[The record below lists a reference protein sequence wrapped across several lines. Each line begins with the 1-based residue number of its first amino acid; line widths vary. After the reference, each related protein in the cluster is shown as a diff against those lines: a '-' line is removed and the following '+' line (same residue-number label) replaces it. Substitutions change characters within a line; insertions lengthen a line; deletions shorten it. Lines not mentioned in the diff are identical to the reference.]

1 MLGFNPNHS
10 HMRSMSNFSFPAVPR
25 WKRVIDILFCLPAL
39 PVLALMTL
47 FMALVITCCAPGPVF
62 FRQERVGLGRRRFMC
77 FKFRTMHVRA
87 ETDVH
92 REHFAKLI
100 DTNAPMV
107 KIDTRDSRLIPGG
120 RVLRATGLDE
130 LPQLINVLR
139 GDMSLVGPRP
149 CIPYEYEKYQPWQR
163 ERFDTL
169 PGITGLWQVSGKN
182 RTTFEQM
189 MHLDIRYA
197 RTKTLLMDLRII
209 ALTPVAIATQIYD
222 TLLKR
227 AFAPPVQL
235 QSVSQPAAELSQ
247 SELASQRSA

>member
-1 MLGFNPNHS
+1 MS
-10 HMRSMSNFSFPAVPR
+10 SMTGTQFIPVPP
-25 WKRVIDILFCLPAL
+25 WKRAIDILFCLPAL

-47 FMALVITCCAPGPVF
+47 FMSLVIVLRSPGPVF
-62 FRQERVGLGRRRFMC
+62 FRQERVGHGRRRFLC
-77 FKFRTMHVRA
+77 FKFRTMHVK
-87 ETDVH
+87 TDTDSH

-120 RVLRATGLDE
+120 RILRAAGLDE
-130 LPQLINVLR
+130 LPQIINVLR
-139 GDMSLVGPRP
+139 GEMSIVGPRP

-182 RTTFEQM
+182 RTTFEEM

-197 RTKTLLMDLRII
+197 RTKSLGMDLWII
-209 ALTPVAIATQIYD
+209 LKTPIAIAVQICD
-222 TLLKR
+222 TLVRRK
-227 AFAPPVQL
+227 FVPPVQFAAGTQRSSNL
-235 QSVSQPAAELSQ
+235 SQPELV
-247 SELASQRSA
+247 SQRSA